1 MDKDSE
7 VTSDLRDKNVQREF
21 FNSLP
26 YIATTS
32 NGARKINPKVLKEME
47 GDKGEIEDYIFRP
60 DFYIKT
66 VHLLYA
72 ESEEGKKKI
81 SKINPIVDSLNKN
94 SPDREYY
101 KRIDGIKKEVVIE
114 SNPKAKSFWYHFLK
128 SFDEFG
134 NAPLHFL
141 EAGDKF
147 FNSDIKGAVNEA
159 SAALDSFFKP
169 ATFGFGSKLGD
180 EVGRVRKGSDQYGS
194 KEEVEWRQKS
204 TGSNIESVAD
214 IAAIYLTGKF
224 VGTGVKLLDNKINYP
239 NLRYKEYK
247 VLKEYKYKPISGEIT
262 SKYEDIKT
270 GRYVTPTGDNIKE
283 ARKYL
288 TDMGLESKEID
299 KVLDSF
305 SPQTLQ
311 VEIAGSKDYGIRFYD
326 VNYEINP
333 WLPKP
338 DGQYL
343 FKTFTPN
350 INRGGLALPPSWNQM
365 SGIKQWQIEPGTV
378 ILKGIADSQQLD
390 GAQYIYPGGAEQIFI
405 YQPWKYKTLLEP

>member
-247 VLKEYKYKPISGEIT
+247 FLEEYKYKPISGEIT
-262 SKYEDIKT
+262 SKYKDIKT

>member
-7 VTSDLRDKNVQREF
+7 VTADLADKDVEAQY
-21 FNSLP
+21 FNTLK
-26 YIATTS
+26 YVEAMS
-32 NGARKINPKVLKEME
+32 NGAWKKNPKILKEMR
-47 GDKGEIEDYIFRP
+47 GDKGEIEDFIFRP
-60 DFYIKT
+60 DFHVKSI
-66 VHLLYA
+66 HLIYA
-72 ESEEGKKKI
+72 ESKEGKKKI
-81 SKINPIVDSLNKN
+81 AIADSIVDSLNKN
-94 SPDREYY
+94 SSDREYY

-247 VLKEYKYKPISGEIT
+247 FLEI
-262 SKYEDIKT
+262 
-270 GRYVTPTGDNIKE
+270 
-283 ARKYL
+283 
-288 TDMGLESKEID
+288 
-299 KVLDSF
+299 
-305 SPQTLQ
+305 
-311 VEIAGSKDYGIRFYD
+311 
-326 VNYEINP
+326 
-333 WLPKP
+333 
-338 DGQYL
+338 
-343 FKTFTPN
+343 
-350 INRGGLALPPSWNQM
+350 
-365 SGIKQWQIEPGTV
+365 
-378 ILKGIADSQQLD
+378 
-390 GAQYIYPGGAEQIFI
+390 
-405 YQPWKYKTLLEP
+405 